1 MGEETEM
8 DWLQLLLDPVLYCTF
23 HAVSLPPACHV
34 SVAEFEETKEAIRLC
49 GVGHET
55 GVRSISNLMLF
66 FFVSHAVQ
74 VILGFDGL
82 MSSELAA
89 QLLW

>member
-1 MGEETEM
+1 M
-8 DWLQLLLDPVLYCTF
+8 DWLQLPLDAVLYCTF
-23 HAVSLPPACHV
+23 HAVSSPPACHV
-34 SVAEFEETKEAIRLC
+34 SVAEFEETAETTRFW
-49 GVGHET
+49 GVGQET
-55 GVRSISNLMLF
+55 GVRSNSNLMLF